1 MACVPEMTVPPFYD
15 ITFLT
20 NNPSFFFTF
29 HNLKNV
35 KKKYPAFTI
44 SLRLTANVYIKM
56 VEMLL
61 RYCSM
66 QASNFHTKLV

>member
-29 HNLKNV
+29 HNLKKH

-44 SLRLTANVYIKM
+44 SLRLTANVYRKDG
-56 VEMLL
+56 
-61 RYCSM
+61 
-66 QASNFHTKLV
+66 